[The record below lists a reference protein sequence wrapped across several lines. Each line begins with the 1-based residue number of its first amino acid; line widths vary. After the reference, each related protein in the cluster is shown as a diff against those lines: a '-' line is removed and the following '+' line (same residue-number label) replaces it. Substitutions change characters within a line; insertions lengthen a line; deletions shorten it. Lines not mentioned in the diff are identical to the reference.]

1 MEFTIDELAQRV
13 AMTARNIREW
23 QTLGLVPPPVRRG
36 RVGIYSR
43 EHVAI
48 IERVKH
54 LRGQGLP
61 LDLIRRFTE
70 AGADSEDAVR
80 RLAAEALSPLAA
92 VEPVV
97 LPRAEVQHRLGDDAD
112 HILIDAGL
120 VHAVDADT
128 VSAPDAG
135 ILIAIEQLVE
145 AGISLP
151 RLADTIADVSVQ
163 QRDIAKR
170 LINRYVDDVW
180 QPAADAG
187 FADAD
192 WAKLADTAT
201 KAKSIAVALIGRVF
215 ARAFDE
221 VADGVL
227 LQKATEADVSLS
239 QERPASTA

>member
-13 AMTARNIREW
+13 AMTVRNIREW

-54 LRGQGLP
+54 LRAQGLP

-70 AGADSEDAVR
+70 PGTDSEEAVR

-92 VEPVV
+92 TEPVV
-97 LPRAEVQHRLGDDAD
+97 LPRAELQRRLGDGAD
-112 HILIDAGL
+112 DVLIDAGL
-120 VHAVDADT
+120 VQAVDAST

-135 ILIAIEQLVE
+135 IITAIEQLVE
-145 AGISLP
+145 AGLSLP
-151 RLADTIADVSVQ
+151 RLADTIADLEVQ
-163 QRDIAKR
+163 QRAIAQR
-170 LINRYVDDVW
+170 LIDRYVDDVW
-180 QPAADAG
+180 QPAADTG

-192 WAKLADTAT
+192 WVKLADTAT
-201 KAKSIAVALIGRVF
+201 KAKSIAVALMGRVF
-215 ARAFDE
+215 AKAFDE

-227 LQKATEADVSLS
+227 VQKATEADASLS
-239 QERPASTA
+239 QGRNASTA

>member
-13 AMTARNIREW
+13 AMTVRNIREW
-23 QTLGLVPPPVRRG
+23 QTLGLVPPPVKRG

-43 EHVAI
+43 DHVAV

-54 LRGQGLP
+54 LQSQGMP
-61 LDLIRRFTE
+61 LDLIRRLTE
-70 AGADSEDAVR
+70 RGTDSEEAVR

-97 LPRAEVQHRLGDDAD
+97 LPRAELQRRLGADAD
-112 HILIDAGL
+112 SILADAGL
-120 VHAVDADT
+120 VEAVDATT

-135 ILIAIEQLVE
+135 IITAIEQLVE
-145 AGISLP
+145 AGMSLP
-151 RLADTIADVSVQ
+151 RLAGTVADLEAQ
-163 QRDIAKR
+163 QREISRR
-170 LINRYVDDVW
+170 LIDRYVDDVW

-201 KAKSIAVALIGRVF
+201 KAKSIAVALMGRIF
-215 ARAFDE
+215 AKAFDE

-227 LQKATEADVSLS
+227 LQKATEADASLPK
-239 QERPASTA
+239 ERPASSA